1 MKPIRITTL
10 LLALSACS
18 VVSAQNATDLRIN
31 EVMVKNDSN
40 IVDDYGRHTGWL
52 EIYNTSYNTVN
63 IGGLFLTDDPQNP
76 TKSMITKN
84 HPQASIPSRSHFIMY
99 ATGDGSTGLR
109 HLTFK
114 LECGKTIYLFDGN
127 GRTLLDSV
135 TLPAAM
141 DADISYGRET
151 DGADRW
157 ILTQTA
163 TPAISNNQ
171 ISAAAEIDE
180 FKKLDPFGAGMAAI
194 AMTIVLSSLATLYVC
209 FKLVGKIATRKKK
222 HPFTAKNAQ
231 TGEAATDEVNAAIA
245 LALFLHSKQEHDEEY
260 TVLTMHKVSRN
271 YSPWSSKI
279 YGMRKRPGGYTSY

>member
-31 EVMVKNDSN
+31 EVMVNNDSN

-76 TKSMITKN
+76 TKSMIAKN

>member
-31 EVMVKNDSN
+31 EVMVNNDSN

-63 IGGLFLTDDPQNP
+63 IGGLFITDDAKNP
-76 TKSMITKN
+76 IKSMITKN
-84 HPQASIPSRSHFIMY
+84 HPQASIPPRSHFIMF
-99 ATGDGSTGLR
+99 ATGDKSTGLR
-109 HLTFK
+109 HLNFK

-135 TLPAAM
+135 KLPQTM
-141 DADISYGRET
+141 NADISYGRET
-151 DGADRW
+151 DGADNW
-157 ILTQTA
+157 ILTELA
-163 TPAISNNQ
+163 TPAISNNHT
-171 ISAAAEIDE
+171 SAAAEIDE

-194 AMTIVLSSLATLYVC
+194 AMTIVLSSLATLYAC

-271 YSPWSSKI
+271 YSPWNSKI
-279 YGMRKRPGGYTSY
+279 YGMRKRPGGFSSY